1 MYKILSCSLLLLLI
15 LNVGCTTKKYVNQQV
30 VPIIDKVNSLDQ
42 RAAADTHDLAATSE
56 HLDQTIAALNS
67 TIADTDGRVASAG
80 QRADQANQSAKGVT
94 ARTDSLVNTIKN
106 ADNFQSVRNVSV
118 QFAVGGDQLDE
129 KATEVV
135 DDIANR
141 VPGKGDYVL
150 TLKGNTDAAGPREYN
165 YELSK
170 RRAMVVAA
178 YLAAKFQVPAYRIF
192 VVGLG
197 PDLPVAEN
205 KTSSGR
211 SRNRRVDITLL
222 TNTPPSEADEEPAQS
237 AATK

>member
-1 MYKILSCSLLLLLI
+1 MYKILSGSLLLLLI
-15 LNVGCTTKKYVNQQV
+15 LDLSCTTKKYVNQQV
-30 VPIIDKVNSLDQ
+30 VPIIDKVNALDQ
-42 RAAADTHDLAATSE
+42 MAAANTHDLAATSE
-56 HLDQTIAALNS
+56 HLDQTIAALNPA
-67 TIADTDGRVASAG
+67 IADTDSRAAAAK
-80 QRADQANQSAKGVT
+80 QRADAASQSAKGVT
-94 ARTDSLVNTIKN
+94 ANTDSLVNTLKN

-129 KATEVV
+129 KATDAV

-141 VPGKGDYVL
+141 VPEKGDYVL
-150 TLKGNTDAAGPREYN
+150 TLKGNTDAVGPHEFN

-178 YLAAKFQVPAYRIF
+178 YLAAKFRVPAYRIF

-211 SRNRRVDITLL
+211 SRNRRVDITLF
-222 TNTPPSEADEEPAQS
+222 TNAPPTEADEEPAQS
-237 AATK
+237 ASMK